1 MDVGTE
7 GEGSHFT
14 FYCLCL
20 FFCNL
25 NIDQLYQVLLKS
37 FKTHWKKLNQNLD
50 RKGKNE
56 KQERKKGTDK
66 MCHLCHVSALPL
78 TAGLLSVSEPL

>member
-7 GEGSHFT
+7 GEVISHFIV
-14 FYCLCL
+14 FV
-20 FFCNL
+20 FF

-50 RKGKNE
+50 RKRE
-56 KQERKKGTDK
+56 KWETDK
-66 MCHLCHVSALPL
+66 MCHVSALPL
-78 TAGLLSVSEPL
+78 TAGLLSVSGTILEGQD